1 MNNLAEHQKIV
12 PKAIFDDPID
22 RAKQFDTLFATQDS
36 KFIEAMVISRSK
48 LCDFRSQIKDDQQKI
63 AAALLLL
70 KAQNDILA
78 GFHLLRSGY
87 NTRVIYFFRL
97 TCESIC
103 QSILIFSGVDY
114 YENFK
119 EDKTKAHRSIDSIK
133 QKLPL
138 VGLPESCNDYLKW
151 LCENK
156 SKMNL
161 HSHST
166 VDASIGDL
174 VKLEPTFGP
183 SFDSGKIDDYKAYEV
198 ELSELS
204 TLVGELANWMK
215 NTNI

>member
-1 MNNLAEHQKIV
+1 MNSLDEHQKTV
-12 PKAIFDDPID
+12 VKAIFKDPID
-22 RAKQFDTLFATQDS
+22 RSTQFDTLFATQDS
-36 KFIEAMVISRSK
+36 KFTEAMVISRSK
-48 LCDFRSQIKDDQQKI
+48 LCDLRNHISDNQQKI
-63 AAALLLL
+63 GAALLLL

-103 QSILIFSGVDY
+103 QSILIFSDVDY
-114 YENFK
+114 YERFK
-119 EDKTKAHRSIDSIK
+119 EDKTKAHRSIDIIR

-138 VGLPESCNDYLKW
+138 VDLSEGCNNYLKW
-151 LCENK
+151 LCEKK

-183 SFDSGKIDDYKAYEV
+183 SFDSQKIEDYKAYEI
-198 ELSELS
+198 ELSELA
-204 TLVGELANWMK
+204 TLVGELAKWMK